1 MRLIQKSLVQALA
14 VAAFAVPATTYAED
28 FRVEVKGEYDS
39 IDFDNSSDDAEV
51 LTATG
56 TFYFKPVPT
65 DGMPVAEAAYIT
77 RASYA
82 RVIAQSLQFGDGDV
96 SAFGAEVGYHIPNT
110 IFFGRLGITEVDFPG
125 GDETSVN
132 GTFGVVPIP
141 RLFFGTDFSDDGWD
155 PNLTAR
161 YAGQFSNSR
170 WYAAS
175 AVLTDSDDGDS
186 NLGLEFDYYLDK
198 FSLGGGFNTNDL
210 WVVRAEFTLPNGFA
224 LRGRIYGDDGSD
236 GVGLTLTWRD
246 L

>member
-14 VAAFAVPATTYAED
+14 VAAFAVPAATYAED

-82 RVIAQSLQFGDGDV
+82 RVIAQSVKFGDEDV
-96 SAFGAEVGYHIPNT
+96 SVFGAEVGYHIPNT

-125 GDETSVN
+125 GDETNVS
-132 GTFGVVPIP
+132 GTFGIVPIP

>member
-1 MRLIQKSLVQALA
+1 MRLIQNSLAKAFAL
-14 VAAFAVPATTYAED
+14 AAFAVPVATYAED
-28 FRVEVKGEYDS
+28 FRVEVKGAYDK
-39 IDFDNSSDDAEV
+39 IDFDGLDDDADV

-65 DGMPVAEAAYIT
+65 DGMPLAEAAYIT

-82 RVIAQSLQFGDGDV
+82 SVTAQSLKLGDDDIT
-96 SAFGAEVGYHIPNT
+96 AFGVDVGYHIPNT
-110 IFFGRLGITEVDFPG
+110 IFFARLGVTEVDFPG
-125 GDETSVN
+125 GDETNVN
-132 GTFGVVPIP
+132 GTFGVVPVP
-141 RLFFGTDFSDDGWD
+141 RLFFGTNFSDDGWD

-175 AVLTDSDDGDS
+175 AVLTDSDDGDTS
-186 NLGLEFDYYLDK
+186 LGLDFDYYLDK
-198 FSLGGGFNTNDL
+198 FSLGGGLNTDDL
-210 WVVRAEFTLPNGFA
+210 WVVRAEFTLPHGFA

>member
-1 MRLIQKSLVQALA
+1 MRLIQKSFVQALA
-14 VAAFAVPATTYAED
+14 VAAFAVPASTYAED

-39 IDFDNSSDDAEV
+39 IDFDNFGDDAEV

-82 RVIAQSLQFGDGDV
+82 SVVAQSVRVADDDV
-96 SAFGAEVGYHIPNT
+96 SAFAAEIGYHIPNT
-110 IFFGRLGITEVDFPG
+110 IFFARLGIAEADFPG
-125 GDETSVN
+125 GDETNVN
-132 GTFGVVPIP
+132 GTFGIVPIP

-155 PNLTAR
+155 PNLKAR
-161 YAGQFSNSR
+161 YAGQLSNSR

-175 AVLTDSDDGDS
+175 VTLADPDEGNTD
-186 NLGLEFDYYLDK
+186 LGLEFDYYLDK
-198 FSLGGGFNTNDL
+198 FSLGAGINTSDL
-210 WVVRAEFTLPNGFA
+210 WVLRAEFTLPHGFA